1 MDDKQ
6 LRQQINLK
14 DPAVIALLEKTGRRW
29 KSLLITLAVNEFAEK
44 YGIDETSSHEEIL
57 QLLKNYSYVRQLS
70 RNMASN
76 LPVLLRPMA
85 QGLENASAQMTGP
98 AERTNEAPVENPSDI
113 ASFFDSRRKA
123 AADSDNP
130 DAISM
135 EDARTM
141 EHILSS
147 FSQF

>member
-29 KSLLITLAVNEFAEK
+29 KSRLITIAVNEFAEK
-44 YGIDETSSHEEIL
+44 YGIGETSSHEEIL

-70 RNMASN
+70 KNMASN
-76 LPVLLRPMA
+76 LPMLLRPMT
-85 QGLENASAQMTGP
+85 QS
-98 AERTNEAPVENPSDI
+98 VENTSAEATVLVKEANESPSEQSSDI
-113 ASFFDSRRKA
+113 ASFFDRRRKTNEDL
-123 AADSDNP
+123 DSP
-130 DAISM
+130 EAISM
-135 EDARTM
+135 EDAKTM